1 MPHRLTALP
10 VLPEPLAALGPLA
23 HGLAAEWDDALAGL
37 FRALA
42 PDAGATAPLALL
54 AAATPARLTELAA
67 DQGFVDAVAAAVAR
81 ESERLGAESWYATL
95 PGDRPRAIAYLSPEF
110 GVSDA
115 LPQYSGGLGV
125 LAGDHL
131 KAASDLGV
139 PIVAV
144 GLFYRNGYFRQHLTA
159 SGEQRETFDALDP
172 AALPMRRA
180 VDPAGEP
187 VGISVQLPGVLLHA
201 AVWQVDVGR
210 VPLYLLD
217 TDVPE
222 NGPAERA
229 VTDRLYGGD
238 REHRL
243 RQEILLG
250 IGGRE
255 GARRGRRRPRG
266 VPLQRGPRGLPRH
279 RAPAAARR
287 GAGPRADGGDRGGP
301 RARRCSPPTRPCRP
315 ASTGSRATSSRGTS
329 APAACP
335 SGLPIELLLSLGSEP
350 GGDPAVFNMAA
361 LGIRLSARINGVS
374 RLHGQVAR
382 GMFAAHFPGFAADEV
397 PIGHIT
403 NGVHAETWTGPEFA
417 ALYRRAHRRRLRPAD
432 ARLRGASRSAPTTSS
447 APPATRPA
455 RGSWHDVRR
464 RLRATW
470 SDRGIRDGQL
480 AFARRRARPATRSRI
495 GFARRVPTYKRLT
508 LMLRDPERL
517 ERLLLDAE
525 RPVQIVI
532 AGKAHPD
539 DAEGKSMIAA
549 LGAFAARPELRH
561 RIVILA
567 DYDMAIAPRAHG
579 RRRRVAQQP
588 AAAVRGVRDER
599 HEGGA
604 QRRAQRLDPRRL
616 VGRALRRLERL
627 GDPLGRRRIGRS
639 GAARR
644 LRGRRALR
652 PAGARD
658 RRALLRRPS
667 RRWLQM
673 VRHTVSVL
681 APDLLASR
689 MLRDYVG
696 DLYAPAAAES
706 RRLSAD
712 GHAGARRLGTYG
724 ERVRASWSGVDVVR
738 SEVGEVG
745 AAGADVAV
753 RALVRLGGL
762 EPGELSVE
770 GVVDAEAPFSAELEP
785 GAEEDGGRWFE
796 GSVRAVAGSATLRIR
811 VLPRH
816 ADLEDPRTLGLVAQD
831 DD

>member
-23 HGLAAEWDDALAGL
+23 HGLAAEWDDGLADL

-42 PDAGATAPLALL
+42 PDSGATAPLALL
-54 AAATPARLTELAA
+54 AAATPERLAELAA
-67 DQGFVDAVAAAVAR
+67 DDGYVEAIAAAVAR
-81 ESERLGAESWYATL
+81 ESERLGAEAWYATL

-180 VDPAGEP
+180 VDTAGEP
-187 VGISVQLPGVLLHA
+187 AGISVQLPGVVLHA

-250 IGGRE
+250 IGGLKALAAVGADPEVFHSNE
-255 GARRGRRRPRG
+255 GHAGFLGIERLRLLVEEQGLDPLAAIESVRAATVFTTHTPVPAGIDRFSRDLVAKYFGPGG
-266 VPLQRGPRGLPRH
+266 V
-279 RAPAAARR
+279 
-287 GAGPRADGGDRGGP
+287 
-301 RARRCSPPTRPCRP
+301 
-315 ASTGSRATSSRGTS
+315 
-329 APAACP
+329 P
-335 SGLPIELLLSLGSEP
+335 SGLPIELLLGLGSEP

-382 GMFAAHFPGFAADEV
+382 GMFAEHFPGFQADEV

-403 NGVHAETWTGPEFA
+403 NGVHAETWTRPEFA
-417 ALYRRAHRRRLRPAD
+417 ALYRERIGDGFGQQMHGYAALAESSDDELAAARDAAR
-432 ARLRGASRSAPTTSS
+432 ARLVA
-447 APPATRPA
+447 
-455 RGSWHDVRR
+455 DVRR
-464 RLRATW
+464 RLRTTW
-470 SDRGIRDGQL
+470 TARGIRDGQL
-480 AFARRRARPATRSRI
+480 AFVDGLLDPHALTI

-517 ERLLLDAE
+517 ERLLLDPE

-539 DAEGKSMIAA
+539 DGEGKAMIAE
-549 LGAFAARPELRH
+549 LGAFAARPGLRH

-567 DYDMAIAPRAHG
+567 DYDMAIA
-579 RRRRVAQQP
+579 RVLVAGVDVWLNNP
-588 AAAVRGVRDER
+588 LRPFEACGTSGMKAALNGALNVSILDGWWDER
-599 HEGGA
+599 YDGQNGWA
-604 QRRAQRLDPRRL
+604 IPSADDGSVDPVRRDDFEAD
-616 VGRALRRLERL
+616 ALYDLLEREIVERFY
-627 GDPLGRRRIGRS
+627 GDR
-639 GAARR
+639 AA
-644 LRGRRALR
+644 
-652 PAGARD
+652 
-658 RRALLRRPS
+658 
-667 RRWLQM
+667 WLQM

-706 RRLSAD
+706 RRLTAD
-712 GHAGARRLGTYG
+712 DHAGARRLAAYRQ
-724 ERVRASWSGVDVVR
+724 RVQASWSGVAVVR

-762 EPGELSVE
+762 EPAELSVE
-770 GVVDAEAPFSAELEP
+770 AVVDGDAPFSVLLRARR
-785 GAEEDGGRWFE
+785 GGGRRAL
-796 GSVRAVAGSATLRIR
+796 VRGFSPRRCRAAPRCGSACFPVTPTSPIR
-811 VLPRH
+811 GR
-816 ADLEDPRTLGLVAQD
+816 
-831 DD
+831 

>member
-10 VLPEPLAALGPLA
+10 VLPEPLAPLGPLA

-42 PDAGATAPLALL
+42 PDSGATAPLVLL
-54 AAATPARLTELAA
+54 AAAAPDRLTELA
-67 DQGFVDAVAAAVAR
+67 VDEGYVQAIAAAVAR
-81 ESERLGAESWYATL
+81 EAERLGAEAWYATL
-95 PGDRPRAIAYLSPEF
+95 SGDRPRAIAYLSPEF

-180 VDPAGEP
+180 VDAAGEP
-187 VGISVQLPGVLLHA
+187 VGISVQLPGALLHA

-222 NGPAERA
+222 NAPAERA
-229 VTDRLYGGD
+229 VTNRLYGGD

-250 IGGRE
+250 IGGLKALAAVGADPEVFHSNE
-255 GARRGRRRPRG
+255 GHAGFLGIERLRLL
-266 VPLQRGPRGLPRH
+266 VEEQGLD
-279 RAPAAARR
+279 PAAAIESVRAATVFTTHTPVP
-287 GAGPRADGGDRGGP
+287 AGIDRFSRDLVARYFGPGGV
-301 RARRCSPPTRPCRP
+301 
-315 ASTGSRATSSRGTS
+315 
-329 APAACP
+329 P
-335 SGLPIELLLSLGSEP
+335 SGLPIELLLDLGNEP

-382 GMFAAHFPGFAADEV
+382 GMFAEHFPGFPADEV

-417 ALYRRAHRRRLRPAD
+417 ALYRHRIGDGFGQQMHGYAALAEASDDELGAARDAAR
-432 ARLRGASRSAPTTSS
+432 ARLVA
-447 APPATRPA
+447 
-455 RGSWHDVRR
+455 DVRR
-464 RLRATW
+464 RLRTTW
-470 SDRGIRDGQL
+470 EGRGLRAGQL
-480 AFARRRARPATRSRI
+480 AFIDGLLDPHALTI

-549 LGAFAARPELRH
+549 LGAFAARPGLRH

-567 DYDMAIAPRAHG
+567 DYDIAIA
-579 RRRRVAQQP
+579 RVLVAGVDVWLNNP
-588 AAAVRGVRDER
+588 LRPFEACGTSGMKAALNGALNVSILDGWWDER
-599 HEGGA
+599 YDGSNGWA
-604 QRRAQRLDPRRL
+604 IPSADDGSVDPVRRDDFEAD
-616 VGRALRRLERL
+616 ALYDLLEREIVERFY
-627 GDPLGRRRIGRS
+627 GDR
-639 GAARR
+639 AA
-644 LRGRRALR
+644 
-652 PAGARD
+652 
-658 RRALLRRPS
+658 
-667 RRWLQM
+667 WLQM

-706 RRLSAD
+706 RRLTAD
-712 GHAGARRLGTYG
+712 DHAGARRLATYRQ
-724 ERVRASWSGVDVVR
+724 RVQASWSGVAVVR
-738 SEVGEVG
+738 SEVGESG

-762 EPGELSVE
+762 ESGEVSVE
-770 GVVDAEAPFSAELEP
+770 AVVDGDAPFGVVLEP
-785 GAEEDGGRWFE
+785 GSEEDGGRWFE
-796 GSVRAVAGSATLRIR
+796 GSVRAAQGSATLGIR

-816 ADLEDPRTLGLVAQD
+816 PDLSDPRTLGLVAQD

>member
-1 MPHRLTALP
+1 MPHRLTTLP
-10 VLPEPLAALGPLA
+10 VLPEPLAPLGPLA

-42 PDAGATAPLALL
+42 PDSRATAPLELL
-54 AAATPARLTELAA
+54 AAAAPARLGELAA
-67 DQGFVDAVAAAVAR
+67 DAGYVEAITAAVAR
-81 ESERLGAESWYATL
+81 ESQRLGAESWYATL
-95 PGDRPRAIAYLSPEF
+95 PADRPRSIAYLSPEF

-139 PIVAV
+139 PVVAV

-180 VDPAGEP
+180 VDAAGEP
-187 VGISVQLPGVLLHA
+187 VGISVQLPGALLHA

-222 NGPAERA
+222 NAPAERA
-229 VTDRLYGGD
+229 VTNRLYGGD

-250 IGGRE
+250 IGGLKALAAVGADPEVFHSNE
-255 GARRGRRRPRG
+255 GHAGFLGIERIRLL
-266 VPLQRGPRGLPRH
+266 VEEQGLD
-279 RAPAAARR
+279 PAAALETVRAATVFTTHTPVP
-287 GAGPRADGGDRGGP
+287 AGIDRFSRELVTRYFGPGGV
-301 RARRCSPPTRPCRP
+301 
-315 ASTGSRATSSRGTS
+315 
-329 APAACP
+329 P
-335 SGLPIELLLSLGSEP
+335 SGLPIDLLLDLGAEP
-350 GGDPAVFNMAA
+350 EGDPAVFNMAS
-361 LGIRLSARINGVS
+361 LGIRLAARVNGVS
-374 RLHGQVAR
+374 RLHGHVAR
-382 GMFAAHFPGFAADEV
+382 GMFAAHFPGFEAAEV

-417 ALYRRAHRRRLRPAD
+417 SLYEDRIGDGFGQQMHGYAAMAD
-432 ARLRGASRSAPTTSS
+432 SSDDELGAARDAARARLV
-447 APPATRPA
+447 
-455 RGSWHDVRR
+455 HDVRR
-464 RLRATW
+464 RLRTTW
-470 SDRGIRDGQL
+470 SGRGLRDGQL
-480 AFARRRARPATRSRI
+480 GFIDHVLDPHALTI

-517 ERLLLDAE
+517 ERLLLDRE

-539 DAEGKSMIAA
+539 DAEGKAMIAE
-549 LGAFAARPELRH
+549 LGAFAARPDLRH

-567 DYDMAIAPRAHG
+567 DYDMAIA
-579 RRRRVAQQP
+579 RVLVAGVDVWLNNP
-588 AAAVRGVRDER
+588 LRPFEACGTSGMKAALNGALNVSILDGWWDER
-599 HEGGA
+599 YDGSNGWA
-604 QRRAQRLDPRRL
+604 IPSADGRSVDPVRRDDFEAE
-616 VGRALRRLERL
+616 ALYDLLEREIVERFYA
-627 GDPLGRRRIGRS
+627 DR
-639 GAARR
+639 AA
-644 LRGRRALR
+644 
-652 PAGARD
+652 
-658 RRALLRRPS
+658 
-667 RRWLQM
+667 WLQM

-706 RRLSAD
+706 RRLTAD
-712 GHAGARRLGTYG
+712 GHAGARRLATYRA
-724 ERVRASWSGVDVVR
+724 RVRGAWPGVSVVR
-738 SEVGEVG
+738 SEIGDVG
-745 AAGADVAV
+745 AAGAPVGV
-753 RALVRLGGL
+753 RALVALGGL
-762 EPGELSVE
+762 EPAEVAVE
-770 GVVDAEAPFSAELEP
+770 AVVDADASFGVVLEP
-785 GAEEDGGRWFE
+785 AGEEDDARWFE
-796 GSVRAVAGSATLRIR
+796 GTFRAVQGNATLRIR

>member
-1 MPHRLTALP
+1 MPHRLTAFP
-10 VLPEPLAALGPLA
+10 ALPEPLAPLGPLA
-23 HGLAAEWDDALAGL
+23 HGLAAEWDDGLARL

-42 PDAGATAPLALL
+42 PDSNATAPLELL
-54 AAATPARLTELAA
+54 AAAAPARLAELAA
-67 DQGFVDAVAAAVAR
+67 DADYIEAVRAAVAR
-81 ESERLGAESWYATL
+81 ETERLGADSWYSTL
-95 PGDRPRAIAYLSPEF
+95 PADRPRAIAYLSPEF

-180 VDPAGEP
+180 VGPDGAD
-187 VGISVQLPGVLLHA
+187 VTISVQLPGAVLHA

-222 NGPAERA
+222 NAPAERA
-229 VTDRLYGGD
+229 VTNRLYGGD

-250 IGGRE
+250 IGGLKALAAVGADPEVFHSNE
-255 GARRGRRRPRG
+255 GHAGFLGIERIRLLVEEQGLDPATAIETVRAATVFTTHTPVPAGIDRFSHDLVTRYFRPGG
-266 VPLQRGPRGLPRH
+266 V
-279 RAPAAARR
+279 
-287 GAGPRADGGDRGGP
+287 
-301 RARRCSPPTRPCRP
+301 
-315 ASTGSRATSSRGTS
+315 
-329 APAACP
+329 P
-335 SGLPIELLLSLGSEP
+335 SGLPIELLLELGAEP

-361 LGIRLSARINGVS
+361 LGIRLAARVNGVS

-382 GMFAAHFPGFAADEV
+382 GMFAVHFPGFGVDEV

-417 ALYRRAHRRRLRPAD
+417 ALYQARIGEGFGQQMHGYGAMGEVSDGELGAARDAAR
-432 ARLRGASRSAPTTSS
+432 ARLIAE
-447 APPATRPA
+447 
-455 RGSWHDVRR
+455 VRR
-464 RLRATW
+464 RLRGTW
-470 SDRGIRDGQL
+470 TERGIRDGQL
-480 AFARRRARPATRSRI
+480 AFIDGVLDPHALTI

-517 ERLLLDAE
+517 ERLLLDPE
-525 RPVQIVI
+525 RPVQIVV

-539 DAEGKSMIAA
+539 DAEGKAMIAA
-549 LGAFAARPELRH
+549 LGAFAARPDLRH

-567 DYDMAIAPRAHG
+567 DYDMAIA
-579 RRRRVAQQP
+579 RVLVAGVDVWLNNP
-588 AAAVRGVRDER
+588 LRPFEACGTSGMKAALNGALNVSILDGWWDER
-599 HEGGA
+599 YDGSNGWA
-604 QRRAQRLDPRRL
+604 IPSADDGSVDPVRRDDFEAD
-616 VGRALRRLERL
+616 ALYDLLEREIVERFY
-627 GDPLGRRRIGRS
+627 GD
-639 GAARR
+639 
-644 LRGRRALR
+644 R
-652 PAGARD
+652 PA
-658 RRALLRRPS
+658 
-667 RRWLQM
+667 WLGM
-673 VRHTVSVL
+673 VRHTVSAL

-696 DLYAPAAAES
+696 DLYAPAAAEA
-706 RRLSAD
+706 RRLTAD
-712 GHAGARRLGTYG
+712 GHAAARRLAAYR
-724 ERVRASWSGVDVVR
+724 ERVSAAWAGVEVVR

-745 AAGADVAV
+745 AAGSSVPV
-753 RALVRLGGL
+753 RARVKLGGL
-762 EPGELSVE
+762 EPGEVSVE
-770 GVVDAEAPFSAELEP
+770 AVVDAAAPFGVTLEP
-785 GAEEDGGRWFE
+785 GAEEAGERWFE
-796 GSVRAVAGSATLRIR
+796 GSLSAAQGSATLRIR
-811 VLPRH
+811 VLPH
-816 ADLEDPRTLGLVAQD
+816 HDDLEDPRTLGLVAQD